1 MRSYVLSRGV
11 VIAALRIA
19 ADVSFEIFSLLTF
32 CTNTLP
38 LDRFLLLLWSL
49 GGNFFSA
56 WTLAD
61 CRFLY
66 VDSAYLPTIPDADN
80 GSSLRKTRYTGY
92 VGLFTTQTETTETIE
107 SIPGYSNTWTQC
119 EGISGE
125 ITDELDLKF
134 RLASLMG
141 VIGLTCGGVASLV
154 LIFNFCMEA
163 CCATPGVQYGL
174 GVMYAVAV
182 ATQGLTFLG
191 IDGRNCRD
199 YGCVM
204 SSSAT
209 WSILACCLYFIAL
222 VHAFIVP
229 FPRERICSSEV
240 CCPCCGNDKDEA
252 EEEVDEEEFLVQEDD
267 DDDDDDDDDAD
278 LGTAAVA
285 GAVAAT
291 GGAAIAVASADD
303 DNEVDEVTHVEPAVV
318 DGVAGALATAD
329 DANSV
334 DDAEK
339 DLKASVSAVAAAAS
353 EGCATMA
360 SNMIGSAIAACAPAG
375 GADEKTTDGTPV

>member
-1 MRSYVLSRGV
+1 M
-11 VIAALRIA
+11 
-19 ADVSFEIFSLLTF
+19 
-32 CTNTLP
+32 
-38 LDRFLLLLWSL
+38 
-49 GGNFFSA
+49 
-56 WTLAD
+56 
-61 CRFLY
+61 
-66 VDSAYLPTIPDADN
+66 
-80 GSSLRKTRYTGY
+80 YTGY
-92 VGLFTTQTETTETIE
+92 VGLFTAQTETTETIE

-119 EGISGE
+119 EEISGE
-125 ITDELDLKF
+125 IADELDLKF
-134 RLASLMG
+134 RLARLMG

-182 ATQGLTFLG
+182 VTQGLTFLG

-240 CCPCCGNDKDEA
+240 CCSCCGNDKDEA
-252 EEEVDEEEFLVQEDD
+252 DEEMGEEAFEVQEEEDD
-267 DDDDDDDDDAD
+267 DDD
-278 LGTAAVA
+278 LGPAAVA
-285 GAVAAT
+285 GAVAVT

-303 DNEVDEVTHVEPAVV
+303 DDELDGVKKPAVV
-318 DGVAGALATAD
+318 DDSKVGAAATAGAAVGTAGAATAD

-339 DLKASVSAVAAAAS
+339 DLKASASAVAAAAS

-375 GADEKTTDGTPV
+375 GADEKTTPV

>member
-1 MRSYVLSRGV
+1 MRSYVISRGV
-11 VIAALRIA
+11 VIA

-38 LDRFLLLLWSL
+38 LDRFILLLWSL

-66 VDSAYLPTIPDADN
+66 VDSAYLPTTGIPDADN

-92 VGLFTTQTETTETIE
+92 VGLFTAQTETTETIE
-107 SIPGYSNTWTQC
+107 SIPDYSNTWTQC

-229 FPRERICSSEV
+229 FPGERICSSEV

-252 EEEVDEEEFLVQEDD
+252 EEEEDEEEFLVQEE
-267 DDDDDDDDDAD
+267 DDDDDDAD

-360 SNMIGSAIAACAPAG
+360 SNVIGSAIAACAPAG

>member
-1 MRSYVLSRGV
+1 MCV
-11 VIAALRIA
+11 VIAALRI
-19 ADVSFEIFSLLTF
+19 VSFEIFSLLTF
-32 CTNTLP
+32 CTDTLT

-66 VDSAYLPTIPDADN
+66 VDSAYLPTLPDADN

-252 EEEVDEEEFLVQEDD
+252 EEEVDEEELLVQ
-267 DDDDDDDDDAD
+267 DDDDDDDDAD

-291 GGAAIAVASADD
+291 EGAAIAVASADD

-375 GADEKTTDGTPV
+375 GADEETTDGTPV